1 MLDVS
6 EDGTTNL
13 HEHAAIHVAS
23 KAATTTEDGN
33 IEYWYC
39 EGCDKYFSDED
50 LTKEITLQDTII
62 SKLTENRKDTE
73 TPKTEDLNS
82 ILPWIAVML
91 IASVGT
97 GATFIYKK
105 REER

>member
-1 MLDVS
+1 MA
-6 EDGTTNL
+6 T
-13 HEHAAIHVAS
+13 HVAS